1 MCRCQAIVTSP
12 MYWAVTECFII
23 GEYTLSTNNARGWD
37 TAERKCFDPQYA
49 NGRYYV
55 CYQVAIFYFL
65 KTAVTMTIFCQ
76 SFVLEETHSGKMLGF
91 AFCRPLLAKITA
103 PWQVRGT

>member
-1 MCRCQAIVTSP
+1 MLEDGIQQKGNALIRSMLMVGT
-12 MYWAVTECFII
+12 MYVIT
-23 GEYTLSTNNARGWD
+23 
-37 TAERKCFDPQYA
+37 
-49 NGRYYV
+49 
-55 CYQVAIFYFL
+55 AIFYFL